1 MESANWPLY
10 TWQASWHKK
19 KEQYPVG
26 SCETQIGRCTAHF
39 LKQSCSGKCEDEIAA
54 FRDVKSV
61 KILVFQGN
69 PELSKALE
77 HVFAI
82 AL

>member
-1 MESANWPLY
+1 MKSAEWPFY
-10 TWQASWHKK
+10 TWQASWREK

-26 SCETQIGRCTAHF
+26 SSEKQMGRRAAHF